1 VVSLQVAVNMA
12 LPHLGAAVEELR
24 KQGFFFG
31 GVLPRWFGSDGLLM
45 QVVLGREPNF
55 AGAKLYTQTAR
66 TLRQYCQAD
75 WELRKT

>member
-1 VVSLQVAVNMA
+1 M
-12 LPHLGAAVEELR
+12 EELR

-45 QVVLGREPNF
+45 QVVLGGEPNF